1 MKDTDPNSNS
11 KTQQDHKTSKEVF
24 SDFILE
30 IIGYEK
36 GIYRTIVDL
45 IKQPRVV
52 VESYLSRTN
61 MYVSPFK
68 ILISI
73 IGVWLFFNNFIIDW
87 YKLLSSVQDTVTKFS
102 LKSEVI
108 PANLLFRNSLRAKIL
123 GDLLSKYYMAFVI
136 LGTPLWAYI
145 CFKLCKPYKIDFR
158 THLAV
163 VGYHS
168 SLGFIP
174 AFIFI
179 VCIAINVWLCLAVAL
194 IIMLSPFLGLRV
206 IYNKI
211 LAIVPVSSFFEKD
224 GLAIEKNYYRAKWLM
239 TFSFFLIYGLLCW
252 IYYSLYP
259 FNG

>member
-1 MKDTDPNSNS
+1 MKDIDSE
-11 KTQQDHKTSKEVF
+11 TQPEHKTSKEVF

-52 VESYLSRTN
+52 VESYLSKGN
-61 MYVSPFK
+61 IYVSPFK

-73 IGVWLFFNNFIIDW
+73 VGVWLLFNNFIIDW
-87 YKLLSSVQDTVTKFS
+87 YKLFGSFFDSYSKFL

-108 PANLLFRNSLRAKIL
+108 PANLLANNNLRTKIV
-123 GDLLSKYYMAFVI
+123 GDLMSKYYMAFVI

-145 CFKLCKPYKIDFR
+145 CLKLCKPYKIDFR

-163 VGYHS
+163 VGYHF

-174 AFIFI
+174 AFIFMI
-179 VCIAINVWLCLAVAL
+179 CIAINIWLFSAVAL
-194 IIMLSPFLGLRV
+194 IIMLSPVLGLRI

-211 LAIVPVSSFFEKD
+211 FVLVPVNSFFEKD
-224 GLAIEKNYYRAKWLM
+224 GLAIEKKYYRARWLT
-239 TFSFFLIYGLLCW
+239 TFLFIVIYFLLCRL
-252 IYYSLYP
+252 YYSIYP
-259 FNG
+259 LTG